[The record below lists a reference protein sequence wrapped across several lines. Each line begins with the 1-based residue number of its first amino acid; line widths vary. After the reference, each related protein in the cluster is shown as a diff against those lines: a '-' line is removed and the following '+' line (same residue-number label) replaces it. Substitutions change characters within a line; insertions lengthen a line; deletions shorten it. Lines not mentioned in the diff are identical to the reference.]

1 MTHAAKTAWR
11 LSLLLPCVFAPPES
25 AKPFLRGG
33 AIVGR
38 KNAPAAVGESNSIGS
53 QSRAFLFLFLILTSS
68 YPRYLVER
76 CLPWVPWA
84 LVGR

>member
-33 AIVGR
+33 AIVGKEER
-38 KNAPAAVGESNSIGS
+38 RPLSA
-53 QSRAFLFLFLILTSS
+53 SRIRSDLKVELFFIFLFLILNT
-68 YPRYLVER
+68 
-76 CLPWVPWA
+76 
-84 LVGR
+84 